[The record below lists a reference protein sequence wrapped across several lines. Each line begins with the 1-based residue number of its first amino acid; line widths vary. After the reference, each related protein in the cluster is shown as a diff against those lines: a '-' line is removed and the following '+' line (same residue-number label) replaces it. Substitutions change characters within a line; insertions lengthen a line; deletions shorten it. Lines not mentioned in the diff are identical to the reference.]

1 MAGIGFELRK
11 LMKGESYSSLIMA
24 YAYAGIISSGPWILS
39 IIAVLLI
46 GVISL
51 PVVIPALLVSKFQT
65 VVTYLIAFSLILTGT
80 VQLAFTRYSSDRI
93 FEKQHNRL
101 LPNLN
106 GLLLVSMTASGV
118 IVYPLALLIF
128 PEQSLF
134 FRFLFAATAVVLCS
148 VWITAILLSGLKAYK
163 AILVNFALGYG
174 SAFLLAILLRHW
186 NLEGLLLA
194 FLTGQFILLLG
205 MQLVIFR
212 EYPSKDFIEF
222 DCMGKGRMY
231 RSLMLTGLF
240 YNLGIWIDKFVFWFH
255 PVTGSQ
261 VIGPLRA
268 SLVYDLPV
276 FMAYLSIIP
285 GMAVF
290 LVRMETD
297 FVEYY
302 DKFYDAVRE
311 GGTLNHIQE
320 MKDEMVRVAREGVY
334 DIVKIQGI
342 TTIVVI
348 VAGRQLLSIAGI
360 SEIHF
365 PLLSIQVVATGFQVV
380 LLGLLNVFF
389 YLDRRKRVL
398 LLTSLF
404 TVLNLVFT
412 LVSIELGP
420 YFYGYGFAL
429 ALLLVLALG
438 MALLDKDLK
447 RLEYETF
454 MLQ

>member
-11 LMKGESYSSLIMA
+11 LMKGESFTSLIMA
-24 YAYAGIISSGPWILS
+24 YTYAGIISSGPWILS
-39 IIAVLLI
+39 IVAVLLI
-46 GVISL
+46 GLISL

-65 VVTYLIAFSLILTGT
+65 VVTYLIAFSLILTGS
-80 VQLAFTRYSSDRI
+80 VQLAFTRYSSDRV
-93 FEKQHNRL
+93 FEKEHSRL

-106 GLLLVSMTASGV
+106 GLLLVVMMASGL
-118 IVYPLALLIF
+118 ITYPFALLMF
-128 PEQSLF
+128 PAQSLF
-134 FRFLFAATAVVLCS
+134 FRLLFAATAVVLGC
-148 VWITAILLSGLKAYK
+148 VWVTAILLSGLKAYK
-163 AILVNFALGYG
+163 AILCNFALGYG
-174 SAFLLAILLRHW
+174 SALLLAILLRHG

-212 EYPSKDFIEF
+212 EYPSKTFIEF

-255 PVTGSQ
+255 PVTGSP

-302 DKFYDAVRE
+302 DRFYDAVRE
-311 GGTLNHIQE
+311 GGTLLHIQE
-320 MKDEMVRVAREGVY
+320 MKDEMVRVAREGIY

-348 VAGRQLLSIAGI
+348 VAGRQLLRIAGI
-360 SEIHF
+360 SEIHL
-365 PLLSIQVVATGFQVV
+365 PLLAIQVVATGFQVV

-398 LLTSLF
+398 LLTGLF
-404 TVLNLVFT
+404 AILNLLFT
-412 LVSIELGP
+412 LVSIRMGP

-429 ALLLVLALG
+429 ALLVVLALG
-438 MALLDKDLK
+438 MALLDRDLK

>member
-11 LMKGESYSSLIMA
+11 LMKGDSYSSLIMA
-24 YAYAGIISSGPWILS
+24 YAYAGIISSGPWVLS

-118 IVYPLALLIF
+118 VAYPLALFMF
-128 PEQSLF
+128 PGQSLF
-134 FRFLFAATAVVLCS
+134 FRLLFAATAVVLCS

-174 SAFLLAILLRHW
+174 TALLLAILLRHG

-194 FLTGQFILLLG
+194 FLTGQFVLLLG

-212 EYPSKDFIEF
+212 EYPSKTFIEF

-231 RSLMLTGLF
+231 HSLMLTGLF
-240 YNLGIWIDKFVFWFH
+240 YNLGVWIDKFVFWFH
-255 PVTGSQ
+255 PVTGSP
-261 VIGPLRA
+261 VIGPLHA

-320 MKDEMVRVAREGVY
+320 MKDEMVRVAREGIY

-348 VAGRQLLSIAGI
+348 VAGKQLLQLAGI
-360 SEIHF
+360 SEIHL
-365 PLLSIQVVATGFQVV
+365 PLLSIQVVAVGFQVV
-380 LLGLLNVFF
+380 FLGLLNVFF
-389 YLDRRKRVL
+389 YLDRRSRVL

-404 TVLNLVFT
+404 AALNLVFT
-412 LVSIELGP
+412 LVSIRMGP

-429 ALLLVLALG
+429 ALLVVLALG
-438 MALLDKDLK
+438 MTLLDRDLK

>member
-11 LMKGESYSSLIMA
+11 MMKGDSYSSLIMA
-24 YAYAGIISSGPWILS
+24 YAYAGIISSGPWVLS

-51 PVVIPALLVSKFQT
+51 PAVIPALLVSKFQT
-65 VVTYLIAFSLILTGT
+65 VVTYLIASSLILTGT

-118 IVYPLALLIF
+118 VAYPLTLFMF

-134 FRFLFAATAVVLCS
+134 FRLLFAATAVVLCS

-174 SAFLLAILLRHW
+174 TALLLAILLRHG

-194 FLTGQFILLLG
+194 FLTGQFVLLLG

-212 EYPSKDFIEF
+212 EYPSKSFVEF

-240 YNLGIWIDKFVFWFH
+240 YNLGVWIDKFVFWFH
-255 PVTGSQ
+255 PVTGSP
-261 VIGPLRA
+261 VIGPLHA

-320 MKDEMVRVAREGVY
+320 MKDEMVRVAREGIY
-334 DIVKIQGI
+334 DIVKIQGL

-348 VAGRQLLSIAGI
+348 VAGRQLLQIAGI
-360 SEIHF
+360 SEIHL
-365 PLLSIQVVATGFQVV
+365 PLLSIQVVAVGFQVV

-398 LLTSLF
+398 LLTALF
-404 TVLNLVFT
+404 AALNLVFT
-412 LVSIELGP
+412 LVSIRMGP

-429 ALLLVLALG
+429 ALLVVLALG

>member
-1 MAGIGFELRK
+1 
-11 LMKGESYSSLIMA
+11 
-24 YAYAGIISSGPWILS
+24 
-39 IIAVLLI
+39 
-46 GVISL
+46 
-51 PVVIPALLVSKFQT
+51 
-65 VVTYLIAFSLILTGT
+65 
-80 VQLAFTRYSSDRI
+80 
-93 FEKQHNRL
+93 
-101 LPNLN
+101 
-106 GLLLVSMTASGV
+106 
-118 IVYPLALLIF
+118 
-128 PEQSLF
+128 
-134 FRFLFAATAVVLCS
+134 
-148 VWITAILLSGLKAYK
+148 
-163 AILVNFALGYG
+163 
-174 SAFLLAILLRHW
+174 
-186 NLEGLLLA
+186 
-194 FLTGQFILLLG
+194 
-205 MQLVIFR
+205 
-212 EYPSKDFIEF
+212 
-222 DCMGKGRMY
+222 MY
-231 RSLMLTGLF
+231 ISLMLTGLF
-240 YNLGIWIDKFVFWFH
+240 YNLGIWVDKFIFWFH

-302 DKFYDAVRE
+302 DKFYEAVRE

-320 MKDEMVRVAREGVY
+320 MKDEMVRVAREGLY

-348 VAGRQLLSIAGI
+348 VAGRQLLHIAGI

-380 LLGLLNVFF
+380 LLGILNVFF

-404 TVLNLVFT
+404 ATLNLVFT
-412 LVSIELGP
+412 LFSISMGP

-429 ALLLVLALG
+429 ALLVVLALG
-438 MALLDKDLK
+438 MLLLDRDLK

>member
-11 LMKGESYSSLIMA
+11 LMKGDSYSSLIMA

-118 IVYPLALLIF
+118 VAYPLALFMF

-134 FRFLFAATAVVLCS
+134 FRLLSAATAVVLCS

-174 SAFLLAILLRHW
+174 TALLLAILLRHG

-194 FLTGQFILLLG
+194 FLTGQFVLLLG

-212 EYPSKDFIEF
+212 EYPSKTFIEF

-240 YNLGIWIDKFVFWFH
+240 YNLGVWIDKFVFWFH

-320 MKDEMVRVAREGVY
+320 MKDEMVRVAREGIY
-334 DIVKIQGI
+334 DIVKIQGL

-348 VAGRQLLSIAGI
+348 VAGRQLLQIAGI
-360 SEIHF
+360 SEIHL
-365 PLLSIQVVATGFQVV
+365 PLLSIQVVAVGFQVV

-398 LLTSLF
+398 LLTALF
-404 TVLNLVFT
+404 AALNLVFT
-412 LVSIELGP
+412 LVSIRMGP

-429 ALLLVLALG
+429 ALLVVLALG
-438 MALLDKDLK
+438 MTLLDKDLK

>member
-11 LMKGESYSSLIMA
+11 LMKGESYSSLLMA

-65 VVTYLIAFSLILTGT
+65 VVTYLIAFSLILTGL
-80 VQLAFTRYSSDRI
+80 VQLSFTRYAADRI
-93 FEKQHNRL
+93 FEKEHYRL

-106 GLLLVSMTASGV
+106 GLLLVVITISGV
-118 IVYPLALLIF
+118 ISYPVGFLAF
-128 PEQSLF
+128 PQQSLL
-134 FRFLFAATAVVLCS
+134 FRVLFAATSVVLCC
-148 VWITAILLSGLKAYK
+148 VWVSAILLSGLKAYK
-163 AILVNFALGYG
+163 AILINFALGYG
-174 SAFLLAILLRHW
+174 SALALAFLLRHFG
-186 NLEGLLLA
+186 LEGLLLA
-194 FLTGQFILLLG
+194 FLTGQFVLLLG
-205 MQLVIFR
+205 MFLVLFR
-212 EYPSKDFIEF
+212 GYPSRHFIEF
-222 DCMGKGRMY
+222 DFIGPGRMY
-231 RSLMLTGLF
+231 RSLIVTGLF
-240 YNLGIWIDKFVFWFH
+240 YNLGIWVDKFIFWFH
-255 PVTGSQ
+255 PATGSV

-276 FMAYLSIIP
+276 FLAYLGIIP

-302 DKFYDAVRE
+302 DRYYDAVRE
-311 GGTLNHIQE
+311 GGSLSYIQE
-320 MKDEMVRVAREGVY
+320 MKDEMVRVAREGLY

-342 TTIVVI
+342 ATIVVI
-348 VAGRQLLSIAGI
+348 VAGRQLLQWAGI
-360 SEIHF
+360 SEIHL
-365 PLLSIQVVATGFQVV
+365 PLLSIQIVATGFQVV

-389 YLDRRKRVL
+389 YLDKRNRVL

-404 TVLNLVFT
+404 TLFNLAFT
-412 LVSIELGP
+412 LFSIQMGP
-420 YFYGYGFAL
+420 YYYGYGVAL
-429 ALLLVLALG
+429 ALMLVIAIG
-438 MALLDKDLK
+438 MALLDNDLE

>member
-11 LMKGESYSSLIMA
+11 LMKGESYSSLIIA

-46 GVISL
+46 GFISL

-65 VVTYLIAFSLILTGT
+65 VVTYLIAFSLVLTGV
-80 VQLAFTRYSSDRI
+80 VQLSFTRYSSDRI
-93 FEKQHNRL
+93 FEKEHNRL

-106 GLLLVSMTASGV
+106 GLLLVSMLVSG
-118 IVYPLALLIF
+118 IIAYPLALTIF

-134 FRFLFAATAVVLCS
+134 FRLLFAATAVVLCS

-163 AILVNFALGYG
+163 AILYNFALGYG
-174 SAFLLAILLRHW
+174 SSFLLSLLLRHG

-205 MQLVIFR
+205 MQSVIFR
-212 EYPSKDFIEF
+212 EYPSKTFIEF

-240 YNLGIWIDKFVFWFH
+240 YNLGIWVDKFVFWFH
-255 PVTGSQ
+255 PVTGSP

-302 DKFYDAVRE
+302 DRFYDAVRE

-320 MKDEMVRVAREGVY
+320 MKDEMVRVAREGLY

-348 VAGRQLLSIAGI
+348 VAGRQLLHFVGI
-360 SEIHF
+360 SEIHL

-398 LLTSLF
+398 LLTFLF
-404 TVLNLVFT
+404 ATLNLIFT
-412 LVSIELGP
+412 LISIRMGP

-429 ALLLVLALG
+429 ALLVVLALG
-438 MALLDKDLK
+438 MALLDRDLN

>member
-11 LMKGESYSSLIMA
+11 LMKGESYSSLLMA

-39 IIAVLLI
+39 IVAVLLI

-106 GLLLVSMTASGV
+106 GLLLVSMTASGT
-118 IVYPLALLIF
+118 IVYPLALFMF

-134 FRFLFAATAVVLCS
+134 FRLLFAATAVVLCS

-163 AILVNFALGYG
+163 AILINFALGYG
-174 SAFLLAILLRHW
+174 SALLLAILLRHG

-194 FLTGQFILLLG
+194 FLTGQSILLLG

-212 EYPSKDFIEF
+212 EYPSKTFIEF

-231 RSLMLTGLF
+231 GSLMLTGLF
-240 YNLGIWIDKFVFWFH
+240 YNLGIWVDKFVFWFH

-320 MKDEMVRVAREGVY
+320 MKDEMVRVAREGIY

-348 VAGRQLLSIAGI
+348 VAGRQLLHIAGI

-380 LLGLLNVFF
+380 LLGILNVFF

-404 TVLNLVFT
+404 ATLNLVFT
-412 LVSIELGP
+412 LFSIKMGP

-429 ALLLVLALG
+429 ALLVVLALG
-438 MALLDKDLK
+438 MALLDRDLK

>member
-1 MAGIGFELRK
+1 MVCG
-11 LMKGESYSSLIMA
+11 
-24 YAYAGIISSGPWILS
+24 S
-39 IIAVLLI
+39 IA
-46 GVISL
+46 
-51 PVVIPALLVSKFQT
+51 
-65 VVTYLIAFSLILTGT
+65 
-80 VQLAFTRYSSDRI
+80 
-93 FEKQHNRL
+93 
-101 LPNLN
+101 
-106 GLLLVSMTASGV
+106 
-118 IVYPLALLIF
+118 YPLAMLMF
-128 PEQSLF
+128 PDESLF
-134 FRFLFAATAVVLCS
+134 FRLLFAATAVVLCS

-163 AILVNFALGYG
+163 AILYNFAIGYG
-174 SAFLLAILLRHW
+174 SSLILALLLRHW

-194 FLTGQFILLLG
+194 FLSGQFILLMG

-212 EYPSKDFIEF
+212 EYPSKNFIEF
-222 DCMGKGRMY
+222 DCMVNGRMY

-240 YNLGIWIDKFVFWFH
+240 YNFGIWVDKFVFWFH
-255 PVTGSQ
+255 PVTGSP

-302 DKFYDAVRE
+302 DRFYDAVRE
-311 GGTLNHIQE
+311 GGTLTHIEE
-320 MKDEMVRVAREGVY
+320 MKDEMVRVARDGIY
-334 DIVKIQGI
+334 DIVKIQGT

-348 VAGRQLLSIAGI
+348 VAGRQLLHFAGI
-360 SEIHF
+360 SEIHL
-365 PLLSIQVVATGFQVV
+365 PLLSIQVVAVGFQVV

-398 LLTSLF
+398 LLTALF
-404 TVLNLVFT
+404 AVLNGAFT
-412 LVSIELGP
+412 LLSIQMGP
-420 YFYGYGFAL
+420 FYYGYGFAL
-429 ALLLVLALG
+429 ALLVVIAVG
-438 MALLDKDLK
+438 MALLDRDLR